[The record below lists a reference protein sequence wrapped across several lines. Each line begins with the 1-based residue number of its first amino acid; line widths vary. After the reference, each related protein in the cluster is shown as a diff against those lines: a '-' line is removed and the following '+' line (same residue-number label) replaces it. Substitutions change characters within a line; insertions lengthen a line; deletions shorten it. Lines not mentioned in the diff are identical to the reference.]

1 MRWWF
6 NSHYFSCFHV
16 GTSNR
21 LNSPLMVVD
30 SRMAPDGQTGF
41 PSDHDR
47 VQAKSKGWLTQATSI
62 WVLALGFVVLTIF
75 AAGPLRVW
83 DYQLNR
89 RWLYL
94 FNPDLVWFTQNI
106 LDSIAGQ
113 AVCMP
118 VLAIVAIVLARRR
131 QSWRPIGFALAAE
144 AAFFIGIGGLKILL
158 ARPATTLHDP
168 RFFQGGLLE
177 FGDRG
182 ISFPS
187 GHSAEAVLIYG
198 AAVYLIAHYSGAS
211 RRLVHI
217 LCWVVVAISV
227 NSVAVS
233 FLLGWHWATDLLG
246 GLIAG
251 GLFLRILVQCD
262 RQTRYRW
269 APMDN
274 FTATSS

>member
-1 MRWWF
+1 MA
-6 NSHYFSCFHV
+6 V
-16 GTSNR
+16 GT
-21 LNSPLMVVD
+21 
-30 SRMAPDGQTGF
+30 RMAPDGPTGF
-41 PSDHDR
+41 PSDRDR
-47 VQAKSKGWLTQATSI
+47 DQARGRGWLTRATSF
-62 WVLALGFVVLTIF
+62 WALAIALAALTII
-75 AAGPLRVW
+75 AMGPMRVW

-94 FNPDLVWFTQNI
+94 FNPDLVWFAQNI

-118 VLAIVAIVLARRR
+118 VLAIVAIVLSRKR

-144 AAFFIGIGGLKILL
+144 AAFFIGIGGLKVLL
-158 ARPATTLHDP
+158 ARPSTTLHDP

-227 NSVAVS
+227 NSVVVS

-262 RQTRYRW
+262 RRTRHRW
-269 APMDN
+269 GRAEGS
-274 FTATSS
+274 TATST

>member
-1 MRWWF
+1 MVQLPLSSR
-6 NSHYFSCFHV
+6 FHLD
-16 GTSNR
+16 TENR

-30 SRMAPDGQTGF
+30 SRMAPDGQTGL
-41 PSDHDR
+41 PTDLDR
-47 VQAKSKGWLTQATSI
+47 VQAKSRGWLTRATSI
-62 WVLALGFVVLTIF
+62 WALALGLAVLTVV
-75 AAGPLRVW
+75 AMGPLRVW

-94 FNPDLVWFTQNI
+94 FNPDLVWFAQNI
-106 LDSIAGQ
+106 LDRIAGQ

-144 AAFFIGIGGLKILL
+144 GAFFIGIGGLKVLL
-158 ARPATTLHDP
+158 ARPSTTLHDP

-187 GHSAEAVLIYG
+187 GHAAEAVLIYG

-227 NSVAVS
+227 NSVVVS

-262 RQTRYRW
+262 RRTRYRW
-269 APMDN
+269 TRMDS
-274 FTATSS
+274 FTATST

>member
-1 MRWWF
+1 M
-6 NSHYFSCFHV
+6 
-16 GTSNR
+16 
-21 LNSPLMVVD
+21 MVVD
-30 SRMAPDGQTGF
+30 SRMAPDGQTGL
-41 PSDHDR
+41 PTDPDR
-47 VQAKSKGWLTQATSI
+47 VQAKSRGWLTRATSI
-62 WVLALGFVVLTIF
+62 WALALGLAVLTVV
-75 AAGPLRVW
+75 AMGPLRVW

-94 FNPDLVWFTQNI
+94 FNPDLVWFAQNI
-106 LDSIAGQ
+106 LDRIAGQ

-144 AAFFIGIGGLKILL
+144 GAFFIGIGGLKVLL
-158 ARPATTLHDP
+158 ARPSTTLHDP

-187 GHSAEAVLIYG
+187 GHAAEAVLIYG

-227 NSVAVS
+227 NSVVVS

-262 RQTRYRW
+262 RRTRYRW
-269 APMDN
+269 TRMDS
-274 FTATSS
+274 FTATST